1 MNYELGIM
9 NYELEKTELG
19 GWFLARRTLRL
30 NLRGGFETVVSRWF
44 RRFFRARAAV
54 AWRGNDSRRGL
65 LFLPSSAP
73 RALPT
78 PFVLALFML
87 FDKRN
92 VMIIKHC
99 LDKRIT
105 RCRLAA

>member
-73 RALPT
+73 RAL
-78 PFVLALFML
+78 FLLRVN
-87 FDKRN
+87 DDDIG
-92 VMIIKHC
+92 VKHERAQ
-99 LDKRIT
+99 DFQF
-105 RCRLAA
+105 CRV